1 MTRMILVRHGQTD
14 WNRQRRIQGTTDIPL
29 NDTGRAQAKDAGL
42 SLRDAVGGASARIVA
57 SDLSRAHETARIIA
71 DEVGAAE
78 PRLYPGLR
86 ERAYGDAEGTT
97 DEEFFERWG
106 AWTDAV
112 VPGAETPAVVRS
124 RALSTLQQIDRDLRA
139 EHAPAAQT
147 VIVVT
152 HGALI
157 RQVLLHATGGAYPPA
172 HESLPNATAYPLLME
187 IDRLRYLEPVLC

>member
-14 WNRQRRIQGTTDIPL
+14 WNRERRIQGATDIPL
-29 NDTGRAQAKDAGL
+29 NDTGRAQAIEAGR
-42 SLRDAVGGASARIVA
+42 SLRDAVGAAPLVVA

-71 DEVGAAE
+71 AELDAAE

-97 DEEFFERWG
+97 DEEFSARWG
-106 AWTDAV
+106 SWTDAV
-112 VPGAETPAVVRS
+112 VPNAEAPDVVRA
-124 RALSTLQQIDRDLRA
+124 RALSALQQIDRDLRA
-139 EHAPAAQT
+139 EHAPTAQT

-157 RQVLLHATGGAYPPA
+157 RQVLLHATGGAYPPVD
-172 HESLPNATAYPLLME
+172 ESLPNATAYPLLME
-187 IDRLRYLEPVLC
+187 RDRLRYLEAVLV